1 MFFAKNCKNRKI
13 FSLKNCNYR
22 KIFFAQNSKNRKM
35 FGCPNGVTA
44 KKSAL
49 NTKDFVL
56 PRKTRTFAANF
67 NPMNTWIIYSLMG
80 AGLLLM
86 VAAMILLSRLIRMK
100 DAELRNGK
108 KKELKVQ
115 ALKIIMPLKVQA
127 YERFLLY
134 LERVQLPQLVKR
146 VYTPG
151 MEKGAF
157 HLQLLQNV
165 REEFEHNLAQQL
177 YVSNSTWNAV
187 VNAKEELV
195 NQINTTF
202 EQLKDE
208 EDVSI
213 LAQSLVALPNPMVEQ
228 AVAVLKRDFERLL

>member
-1 MFFAKNCKNRKI
+1 MLRLYNELAKVGVFSIGRIENLKI
-13 FSLKNCNYR
+13 E
-22 KIFFAQNSKNRKM
+22 
-35 FGCPNGVTA
+35 
-44 KKSAL
+44 
-49 NTKDFVL
+49 
-56 PRKTRTFAANF
+56 RKTVPLRQNF
-67 NPMNTWIIYSLMG
+67 RIMNAIIVYSLMA
-80 AGLLLM
+80 AGLLIM
-86 VAAMILLSRLIRMK
+86 VATVILLYRLIRMK
-100 DAELRNGK
+100 DAELRNGSK
-108 KKELKVQ
+108 YELKVQ

-146 VYTPG
+146 VYVPG
-151 MEKGAF
+151 MERGMF

-187 VNAKEELV
+187 FNAKEELV

-208 EDVSI
+208 EDVAI

-228 AVAVLKRDFERLL
+228 AVTVLKHDFERLL

>member
-1 MFFAKNCKNRKI
+1 
-13 FSLKNCNYR
+13 
-22 KIFFAQNSKNRKM
+22 
-35 FGCPNGVTA
+35 
-44 KKSAL
+44 
-49 NTKDFVL
+49 
-56 PRKTRTFAANF
+56 
-67 NPMNTWIIYSLMG
+67 MNNWIIIAIMA

-86 VAAMILLSRLIRMK
+86 VAALMVLFRLSKMK
-100 DAELRNGK
+100 DSELRNSGK
-108 KKELKVQ
+108 LELKVQ
-115 ALKIIMPLKVQA
+115 ALKIVMPLKVQA

-146 VYTPG
+146 IYTPG
-151 MEKGAF
+151 MEKGAL
-157 HLQLLQNV
+157 HLLLLQNV

-177 YVSNSTWNAV
+177 YVSNTTWNAV

-208 EDVSI
+208 EDTSI

-228 AVAVLKRDFERLL
+228 AIAVLKRDFARLL

>member
-1 MFFAKNCKNRKI
+1 M
-13 FSLKNCNYR
+13 
-22 KIFFAQNSKNRKM
+22 
-35 FGCPNGVTA
+35 
-44 KKSAL
+44 
-49 NTKDFVL
+49 
-56 PRKTRTFAANF
+56 
-67 NPMNTWIIYSLMG
+67 MG

-86 VAAMILLSRLIRMK
+86 VAAMILLFRLIRMK
-100 DAELRNGK
+100 DSEFRNNGK
-108 KKELKVQ
+108 MELKRQ
-115 ALKIIMPLKVQA
+115 SLKIIMPLKVQA

-146 VYTPG
+146 VYVPG
-151 MEKGAF
+151 MEKGTF

-177 YVSNSTWNAV
+177 YVAGTTWSAV
-187 VNAKEELV
+187 MNAKEELV
-195 NQINTTF
+195 NQINETF

-213 LAQSLVALPNPMVEQ
+213 IAQTLVALPNPMVDQ

>member
-1 MFFAKNCKNRKI
+1 
-13 FSLKNCNYR
+13 
-22 KIFFAQNSKNRKM
+22 
-35 FGCPNGVTA
+35 
-44 KKSAL
+44 
-49 NTKDFVL
+49 
-56 PRKTRTFAANF
+56 
-67 NPMNTWIIYSLMG
+67 MNTWIIYSLMG

-86 VAAMILLSRLIRMK
+86 VAAVVLLARLTK
-100 DAELRNGK
+100 LKGAELQRNGTI
-108 KKELKVQ
+108 ELKIQ

-127 YERFLLY
+127 YERFLLF
-134 LERVQLPQLVKR
+134 LERAQLPQLVKR

-157 HLQLLQNV
+157 HLLLLQNV

-177 YVSNSTWNAV
+177 YVSNATWNAI

-195 NQINTTF
+195 NQINGTF

-228 AVAVLKRDFERLL
+228 AIVILKRDFERLL

>member
-1 MFFAKNCKNRKI
+1 MQWLTAATKVLL
-13 FSLKNCNYR
+13 FSIESAECAEKLNIDGKTLPLRPNLT
-22 KIFFAQNSKNRKM
+22 KM
-35 FGCPNGVTA
+35 N
-44 KKSAL
+44 
-49 NTKDFVL
+49 N
-56 PRKTRTFAANF
+56 
-67 NPMNTWIIYSLMG
+67 WIIIAIMS

-86 VAAMILLSRLIRMK
+86 VAAIILLLRLTKMK
-100 DAELRNGK
+100 DAELRNSGK
-108 KKELKVQ
+108 LELKIQ

-202 EQLKDE
+202 EQLKEE

-213 LAQSLVALPNPMVEQ
+213 LAQSLVALPNPMVDQ

>member
-1 MFFAKNCKNRKI
+1 
-13 FSLKNCNYR
+13 
-22 KIFFAQNSKNRKM
+22 
-35 FGCPNGVTA
+35 
-44 KKSAL
+44 
-49 NTKDFVL
+49 
-56 PRKTRTFAANF
+56 
-67 NPMNTWIIYSLMG
+67 MG

-86 VAAMILLSRLIRMK
+86 AAAVVLLARLMK
-100 DAELRNGK
+100 SKGAELQRNGTI
-108 KKELKVQ
+108 ELKIQ

-127 YERFLLY
+127 YERFLLF
-134 LERVQLPQLVKR
+134 LERAQLPQLVKR

-151 MEKGAF
+151 MEKGTF
-157 HLQLLQNV
+157 HLLLLQNV

-177 YVSNSTWNAV
+177 YVSNATWNAV

-195 NQINTTF
+195 NQINGTF

-228 AVAVLKRDFERLL
+228 AIVILKRDFERLL

>member
-1 MFFAKNCKNRKI
+1 
-13 FSLKNCNYR
+13 
-22 KIFFAQNSKNRKM
+22 
-35 FGCPNGVTA
+35 
-44 KKSAL
+44 
-49 NTKDFVL
+49 
-56 PRKTRTFAANF
+56 
-67 NPMNTWIIYSLMG
+67 MNNWIIIAIMC

-86 VAAMILLSRLIRMK
+86 VAALVILARLSKMK

-108 KKELKVQ
+108 TMELKVQ

-146 VYTPG
+146 IYTPG
-151 MEKGAF
+151 MEKGAL
-157 HLQLLQNV
+157 HLQLLQSV

-177 YVSNSTWNAV
+177 YVSNTTWNAV
-187 VNAKEELV
+187 VNAKEELI

-213 LAQSLVALPNPMVEQ
+213 LAQSLVALPNPVVEQ
-228 AVAVLKRDFERLL
+228 AIAVLKRDFERLL

>member
-1 MFFAKNCKNRKI
+1 MFEVHNGVKAKIQTSSQRI
-13 FSLKNCNYR
+13 LRFSEKPVPLP
-22 KIFFAQNSKNRKM
+22 QNSNK
-35 FGCPNGVTA
+35 
-44 KKSAL
+44 
-49 NTKDFVL
+49 
-56 PRKTRTFAANF
+56 
-67 NPMNTWIIYSLMG
+67 MNTWIIYSLMG

-100 DAELRNGK
+100 DAELRNGSK
-108 KKELKVQ
+108 MELKVQ

-127 YERFLLY
+127 YERFLLF
-134 LERVQLPQLVKR
+134 LERAQLPQLVKR
-146 VYTPG
+146 VYAPG
-151 MEKGAF
+151 MEKGTF

-208 EDVSI
+208 EDVSL

>member
-1 MFFAKNCKNRKI
+1 MILRLCNDLAKVGVFSIGRIENLKI
-13 FSLKNCNYR
+13 E
-22 KIFFAQNSKNRKM
+22 
-35 FGCPNGVTA
+35 
-44 KKSAL
+44 
-49 NTKDFVL
+49 
-56 PRKTRTFAANF
+56 RKTVPLRQNF
-67 NPMNTWIIYSLMG
+67 RIMNAIIVYSLMA
-80 AGLLLM
+80 AGLLIM
-86 VAAMILLSRLIRMK
+86 VATVILLYRLIRMK
-100 DAELRNGK
+100 DAELRNGSK
-108 KKELKVQ
+108 YELKVQ

-146 VYTPG
+146 VYVPG
-151 MEKGAF
+151 IEKGQF

-187 VNAKEELV
+187 FNAKEELV

-213 LAQSLVALPNPMVEQ
+213 LAQSLVALPNPVVEQ
-228 AVAVLKRDFERLL
+228 AISVLKHDFERLL

>member
-1 MFFAKNCKNRKI
+1 
-13 FSLKNCNYR
+13 
-22 KIFFAQNSKNRKM
+22 
-35 FGCPNGVTA
+35 
-44 KKSAL
+44 
-49 NTKDFVL
+49 
-56 PRKTRTFAANF
+56 
-67 NPMNTWIIYSLMG
+67 MNNWIIIAIMA

-86 VAAMILLSRLIRMK
+86 VAALMVLLRLSRMK
-100 DAELRNGK
+100 DAELRNSGK
-108 KKELKVQ
+108 YE
-115 ALKIIMPLKVQA
+115 LKVQA

-146 VYTPG
+146 IYTPG
-151 MEKGAF
+151 MEKGTL
-157 HLQLLQNV
+157 HLLLLQNV

-177 YVSNSTWNAV
+177 YVSNNTWNAV
-187 VNAKEELV
+187 LNAKEELV

-228 AVAVLKRDFERLL
+228 AIVVLKRDFERLL

>member
-1 MFFAKNCKNRKI
+1 
-13 FSLKNCNYR
+13 
-22 KIFFAQNSKNRKM
+22 
-35 FGCPNGVTA
+35 
-44 KKSAL
+44 
-49 NTKDFVL
+49 
-56 PRKTRTFAANF
+56 
-67 NPMNTWIIYSLMG
+67 MNTNIWIIIAIMS

-86 VAAMILLSRLIRMK
+86 VAALIILLRLSKMK
-100 DAELRNGK
+100 EAELRNGNK
-108 KKELKVQ
+108 MELKVQ

-146 VYTPG
+146 IYTPG
-151 MEKGAF
+151 MEKGTL
-157 HLQLLQNV
+157 HLLLLQNV

-177 YVSNSTWNAV
+177 YVANSTWNAV

>member
-1 MFFAKNCKNRKI
+1 
-13 FSLKNCNYR
+13 
-22 KIFFAQNSKNRKM
+22 
-35 FGCPNGVTA
+35 
-44 KKSAL
+44 
-49 NTKDFVL
+49 
-56 PRKTRTFAANF
+56 
-67 NPMNTWIIYSLMG
+67 MNNWIIIIALVSS
-80 AGLLLM
+80 GLLLM
-86 VAAMILLSRLIRMK
+86 VAAVIVLLRLSKMK
-100 DAELRNGK
+100 DTELRNSGK
-108 KKELKVQ
+108 MELKVQ

-151 MEKGAF
+151 MEKGTF
-157 HLQLLQNV
+157 HLILLQNV

-177 YVSNSTWNAV
+177 YVSNSTWIAV

>member
-1 MFFAKNCKNRKI
+1 MLRLYNELAKVGVFSIGRIENLKI
-13 FSLKNCNYR
+13 E
-22 KIFFAQNSKNRKM
+22 
-35 FGCPNGVTA
+35 
-44 KKSAL
+44 
-49 NTKDFVL
+49 
-56 PRKTRTFAANF
+56 RKTVPLRQNF
-67 NPMNTWIIYSLMG
+67 RIMNAIIVYSLMA
-80 AGLLLM
+80 AGLLIM
-86 VAAMILLSRLIRMK
+86 VATVVLLYRLIRMK
-100 DAELRNGK
+100 DAELRNGSK
-108 KKELKVQ
+108 YELKVQ

-146 VYTPG
+146 VYMPG

-177 YVSNSTWNAV
+177 YVSDSTWNAV
-187 VNAKEELV
+187 FNAKEELV

-213 LAQSLVALPNPMVEQ
+213 IAQSLVALPNPVVEQ
-228 AVAVLKRDFERLL
+228 AISVLKHDFERLL

>member
-1 MFFAKNCKNRKI
+1 MWRLYNELAKVGVFSIGRIENLKI
-13 FSLKNCNYR
+13 E
-22 KIFFAQNSKNRKM
+22 
-35 FGCPNGVTA
+35 
-44 KKSAL
+44 
-49 NTKDFVL
+49 
-56 PRKTRTFAANF
+56 RKTVPLRQNF
-67 NPMNTWIIYSLMG
+67 RIMNAIIVYSLMA
-80 AGLLLM
+80 AGLLIM
-86 VAAMILLSRLIRMK
+86 VATVILLYRLIRMK
-100 DAELRNGK
+100 DAELRNGSK
-108 KKELKVQ
+108 YELKVQ

-146 VYTPG
+146 VYVPG
-151 MEKGAF
+151 IEKGQF

-187 VNAKEELV
+187 FNAKEELV

-213 LAQSLVALPNPMVEQ
+213 IAQSLVALPNPMVEQ
-228 AVAVLKRDFERLL
+228 AIVVLKRDFERLL

>member
-1 MFFAKNCKNRKI
+1 MA
-13 FSLKNCNYR
+13 S
-22 KIFFAQNSKNRKM
+22 
-35 FGCPNGVTA
+35 
-44 KKSAL
+44 
-49 NTKDFVL
+49 
-56 PRKTRTFAANF
+56 
-67 NPMNTWIIYSLMG
+67 
-80 AGLLLM
+80 GLLLM
-86 VAAMILLSRLIRMK
+86 LAILMMLLRLSQMK
-100 DAELRNGK
+100 DAELRNSG
-108 KKELKVQ
+108 KKELKMQ
-115 ALKIIMPLKVQA
+115 AMKIIMPLKVQA

-151 MEKGAF
+151 MEKGTF

-177 YVSNSTWNAV
+177 YVSISTWNAV

-195 NQINTTF
+195 SQINTTF

-228 AVAVLKRDFERLL
+228 AVSVLKRDFERLL

>member
-1 MFFAKNCKNRKI
+1 MVAFFFPPKFFVDEDGVKPKNSPLQSILRFNEN
-13 FSLKNCNYR
+13 SLPLPPNYE
-22 KIFFAQNSKNRKM
+22 
-35 FGCPNGVTA
+35 
-44 KKSAL
+44 
-49 NTKDFVL
+49 
-56 PRKTRTFAANF
+56 
-67 NPMNTWIIYSLMG
+67 PMNTWIIIALMSV
-80 AGLLLM
+80 GLLLM
-86 VAAMILLSRLIRMK
+86 VAAMILLSRLIKMK
-100 DAELRNGK
+100 DAELRNGSK
-108 KKELKVQ
+108 MELKVQ

-177 YVSNSTWNAV
+177 YVSNATWNAV

-202 EQLKDE
+202 EQLKEE
-208 EDVSI
+208 EDVAI

>member
-1 MFFAKNCKNRKI
+1 
-13 FSLKNCNYR
+13 
-22 KIFFAQNSKNRKM
+22 
-35 FGCPNGVTA
+35 
-44 KKSAL
+44 
-49 NTKDFVL
+49 
-56 PRKTRTFAANF
+56 
-67 NPMNTWIIYSLMG
+67 MNTWIIIAIMSV
-80 AGLLLM
+80 GLLLII
-86 VAAMILLSRLIRMK
+86 AALMILLRLAKMK
-100 DAELRNGK
+100 DAELRNGSK
-108 KKELKVQ
+108 YELKVQ

-151 MEKGAF
+151 MEKGTF
-157 HLQLLQNV
+157 HLMLLQNV
-165 REEFEHNLAQQL
+165 REEFEHNIAQQL
-177 YVSNSTWNAV
+177 YVSNTTWSAV

>member
-1 MFFAKNCKNRKI
+1 MILRLCNELAKVGVFSIGRIENLKI
-13 FSLKNCNYR
+13 E
-22 KIFFAQNSKNRKM
+22 
-35 FGCPNGVTA
+35 
-44 KKSAL
+44 
-49 NTKDFVL
+49 
-56 PRKTRTFAANF
+56 RKTVPLRQNF
-67 NPMNTWIIYSLMG
+67 RIMNAIIVYSLMA
-80 AGLLLM
+80 AGLLIM
-86 VAAMILLSRLIRMK
+86 VATVILLYRLIRMK
-100 DAELRNGK
+100 DAELRNGSK
-108 KKELKVQ
+108 YELKVQ

-127 YERFLLY
+127 YERFLLF
-134 LERVQLPQLVKR
+134 LERAQLPQLVKR
-146 VYTPG
+146 IYVPG
-151 MEKGAF
+151 MDKGAF

-208 EDVSI
+208 EDVAI

-228 AVAVLKRDFERLL
+228 AVTVLKHDFERLL